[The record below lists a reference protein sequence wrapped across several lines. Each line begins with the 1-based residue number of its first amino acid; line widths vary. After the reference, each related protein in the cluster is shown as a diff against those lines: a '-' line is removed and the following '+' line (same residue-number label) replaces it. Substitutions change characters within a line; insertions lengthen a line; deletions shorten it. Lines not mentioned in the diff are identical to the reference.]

1 MADPPIRR
9 VRFSTESYLSLIVD
23 TARGS
28 LGPGKKEPIIGGLQ
42 GKREGDLVYV
52 INTIPGP
59 SGGKGRG
66 RAGEGGGERG
76 EEGGGA
82 GEGEGGGERGEE
94 GGRGRGEEGGGSPLK
109 GLIRNLKERLKKGSG
124 MEIVGWYSSSPG
136 MDLSGTD
143 VMRHQH
149 DAFGTTFPGSFLLLV
164 DPRSMERNTRLQ
176 DYLGIYRGAIDDIP
190 GDHGPSE
197 APDIEVD
204 LDLSKIVRRV
214 LGMVGG
220 GKVNAVSEGK
230 TAALKKKPMRDGAEK
245 KDVTKGK
252 KTPAG
257 STDPVV
263 MIDRMS
269 GDILR
274 LKGYLAKLKRES
286 VRKEHKDRTWF
297 TRRIRFLKVKQLDLF
312 DDINTQ
318 ISRTADIQM
327 RIAFY
332 KVRDSL
338 AQDMKLLD
346 DLISEQYLE
355 TLTDLV
361 RMGAEKTD

>member
-1 MADPPIRR
+1 
-9 VRFSTESYLSLIVD
+9 
-23 TARGS
+23 
-28 LGPGKKEPIIGGLQ
+28 
-42 GKREGDLVYV
+42 
-52 INTIPGP
+52 
-59 SGGKGRG
+59 
-66 RAGEGGGERG
+66 
-76 EEGGGA
+76 
-82 GEGEGGGERGEE
+82 
-94 GGRGRGEEGGGSPLK
+94 
-109 GLIRNLKERLKKGSG
+109 
-124 MEIVGWYSSSPG
+124 MEIVGWYSSSRG
-136 MDLSGTD
+136 MDLSGSD
-143 VMRHQH
+143 AMRHQH

-164 DPRSMERNTRLQ
+164 DPRNMERNTGIQ

-204 LDLSKIVRRV
+204 LDLSKIVRRI

-220 GKVNAVSEGK
+220 SGKHTAPEGK
-230 TAALKKKPMRDGAEK
+230 NVAMKLKKNLKDQK
-245 KDVTKGK
+245 KDRMDQKKNLTDQNEDRMDRKKSGQGVKVTRK
-252 KTPAG
+252 KNGVPAE
-257 STDPVV
+257 SDDPLVV
-263 MIDRMS
+263 MDRMS
-269 GDILR
+269 RDILR

-286 VRKEHKDRTWF
+286 VQKEHKDRTWF
-297 TRRIRFLKVKQLDLF
+297 TRRVRFLKVKQLDLF